1 MPAVLTAADARHW
14 ALLTRAALA
23 ARRTEIDAPQ
33 RLPGAR
39 RRHRHQPLPH
49 LRRRHRRGRLGARGA
64 PASSATPPSCRSAAP
79 SSGPSC
85 CPPAATPGSSSAS
98 SSAAC
103 ATPSSSATP
112 RWSTRRCSPPRSPPG
127 PPRPGPASPTRR
139 RAPSSPSRMPAP
151 PPPSRPPT
159 RGGSLADVCE
169 AAVDAAQV
177 ALARTPDQL
186 EALARAGVVDAGG
199 AGCVLMLESF
209 HRVVT
214 GRWSATDE
222 GLLSAGPPLKRR
234 DEWRQPD
241 AVPAANAQPSPTL
254 TGHDPL
260 DRGTE
265 AHGEGPAYEVM
276 YLLTDTTPEAVE
288 TLTGTLDG
296 LGDSLLVVGGP
307 DLWNVHVH
315 VDDPGAAVEAGVA
328 AGRPERIR
336 ITHFASQVDAREQP
350 VPLAVVACA
359 AGPGIG
365 ALLREA
371 GAVVVAS
378 GPGRRASAGQLLE
391 AVRVDRVAPP
401 SCCCPAT
408 ATRSWPPR
416 SPPRRPPARASTCTW
431 CPPARPCRRSAAL
444 AVLDPGRSV
453 HANVVAMTGA
463 AVATRHGAVSV
474 ATKEA
479 LTWAGVCHPGDVLG
493 IVDGD
498 VAFLGTDVA
507 VAAREVLDRLL
518 SAGGELV
525 TLVVGADAERRAGR
539 RRRLGAGARPP
550 RARGGRHR
558 RRAARLP
565 PARRGGVSG
574 GDLTWRPSRASS
586 RRSSP
591 RRRRSS
597 PRPATSTPSATC
609 WRSGRAATAPATP
622 TSAPPRSARSSS
634 ASPRSRPPRPGRCRS
649 ARAPCSTSSSP
660 TAGTTSTSP
669 SSRRGATR
677 RRWCPA
683 RAASSP
689 ARSAPTTSGSS

>member
-1 MPAVLTAADARHW
+1 MPAVFTAADARHW

-23 ARRTEIDAPQ
+23 ARRTEIDGLNVFPVPDGDTGTNLYLTFDAAIDAVVSAHESA
-33 RLPGAR
+33 GI
-39 RRHRHQPLPH
+39 
-49 LRRRHRRGRLGARGA
+49 LGDATLVQECRTLKRAILLSARGNSGVIVSQLVGGLCDAVIEREADVVDA
-64 PASSATPPSCRSAAP
+64 PLLAAAF
-79 SSGPSC
+79 
-85 CPPAATPGSSSAS
+85 AAG
-98 SSAAC
+98 AA
-103 ATPSSSATP
+103 AA
-112 RWSTRRCSPPRSPPG
+112 
-127 PPRPGPASPTRR
+127 
-139 RAPSSPSRMPAP
+139 RACVAHPQEGTILTVADAGAAAAVAAAQA
-151 PPPSRPPT
+151 
-159 RGGSLADVCE
+159 GGSLADVCE

-222 GLLSAGPPLKRR
+222 GLLSAGPPLQRR
-234 DEWRQPD
+234 DEWRLPD
-241 AVPAANAQPSPTL
+241 AVPAATTQTSSTL
-254 TGHDPL
+254 PGHDPL
-260 DRGTE
+260 DRG
-265 AHGEGPAYEVM
+265 ADARGDGPAYEVM

-288 TLTGTLDG
+288 TLTSALDG

-315 VDDPGAAVEAGVA
+315 VDDPGAAVEVGVA

-336 ITHFASQVDAREQP
+336 ITHFASQVNAREQP

-391 AVRVDRVAPP
+391 AVESTGSTAVVLLPGDRDTLMAAEIAAQAAAGAGLDVHVV
-401 SCCCPAT
+401 
-408 ATRSWPPR
+408 
-416 SPPRRPPARASTCTW
+416 PARTTVQSL
-431 CPPARPCRRSAAL
+431 AAL

-453 HANVVAMTGA
+453 HANVVAMTSA

-498 VAFLGTDVA
+498 VAFLGADVA

-525 TLVVGADAERRAGR
+525 TLVVGADAEPG
-539 RRRLGAGARPP
+539 LGDGVASALEHDRPELEVVVID
-550 RARGGRHR
+550 GGQPVYP
-558 RRAARLP
+558 LLV
-565 PARRGGVSG
+565 GVE
-574 GDLTWRPSRASS
+574 
-586 RRSSP
+586 
-591 RRRRSS
+591 
-597 PRPATSTPSATC
+597 
-609 WRSGRAATAPATP
+609 
-622 TSAPPRSARSSS
+622 
-634 ASPRSRPPRPGRCRS
+634 
-649 ARAPCSTSSSP
+649 
-660 TAGTTSTSP
+660 
-669 SSRRGATR
+669 
-677 RRWCPA
+677 
-683 RAASSP
+683 
-689 ARSAPTTSGSS
+689 

>member
-1 MPAVLTAADARHW
+1 MPAVFTAADARHW

-23 ARRTEIDAPQ
+23 ARRTEIDGLNVFPVPDGDTGTNLYLTFDAAIDAVVSAHE
-33 RLPGAR
+33 GA
-39 RRHRHQPLPH
+39 
-49 LRRRHRRGRLGARGA
+49 GILGDATLVQECRTLKRAILLSARGNSGVIVSQLVGGLCDAVIQREAEVVDA
-64 PASSATPPSCRSAAP
+64 PLLAAAF
-79 SSGPSC
+79 
-85 CPPAATPGSSSAS
+85 AAG
-98 SSAAC
+98 AA
-103 ATPSSSATP
+103 AA
-112 RWSTRRCSPPRSPPG
+112 
-127 PPRPGPASPTRR
+127 
-139 RAPSSPSRMPAP
+139 RACVAHPQEGTILTVADAGAAAAVEAAEA
-151 PPPSRPPT
+151 
-159 RGGSLADVCE
+159 GGSLADVCE

-214 GRWSATDE
+214 GRWSANDE

-241 AVPAANAQPSPTL
+241 AVLAGTAQTSPTL
-254 TGHDPL
+254 PGHDPL

-265 AHGEGPAYEVM
+265 AHGEGPAFEVM
-276 YLLTDTTPEAVE
+276 YLLADTTPEAVK
-288 TLTGTLDG
+288 TLTTTLDG

-315 VDDPGAAVEAGVA
+315 VDDPGAAVEAGVT

-336 ITHFASQVDAREQP
+336 ITHFASQVNAREQP

-391 AVRVDRVAPP
+391 AVESTGSTAVVLLPGDRDTLMAAEIAAQAAAGSGLDVHVV
-401 SCCCPAT
+401 
-408 ATRSWPPR
+408 
-416 SPPRRPPARASTCTW
+416 PARTTVQSL
-431 CPPARPCRRSAAL
+431 AAL

-453 HANVVAMTGA
+453 HANVVARTGA

-525 TLVVGADAERRAGR
+525 TLVVGADAEPG
-539 RRRLGAGARPP
+539 LGDGVASALGHDRPELEVVVID
-550 RARGGRHR
+550 GGQPVYP
-558 RRAARLP
+558 LLV
-565 PARRGGVSG
+565 GVE
-574 GDLTWRPSRASS
+574 
-586 RRSSP
+586 
-591 RRRRSS
+591 
-597 PRPATSTPSATC
+597 
-609 WRSGRAATAPATP
+609 
-622 TSAPPRSARSSS
+622 
-634 ASPRSRPPRPGRCRS
+634 
-649 ARAPCSTSSSP
+649 
-660 TAGTTSTSP
+660 
-669 SSRRGATR
+669 
-677 RRWCPA
+677 
-683 RAASSP
+683 
-689 ARSAPTTSGSS
+689 